1 MDFVRLCAVLG
12 AGIAMGVGAIGS
24 AVGEGTIAMKAV
36 QSLGRQPRAQG
47 KILRLM
53 LIGQAVAETASIF
66 ALVVALI
73 LIFQNS
79 DNHTIEKGI
88 AFIAAGIAMGFG
100 TIGSG
105 AGAGLPGSAACEG
118 VGRQPE
124 NSDTLIFHMLIGQ
137 AVSQTA
143 CIFAL
148 TISLI
153 LIITDPG
160 QGMLTIFATLGAGIA
175 MGFGA
180 IGPGLGS
187 GTVARFANMAVGK
200 DPRQLSILTRTMLI
214 GQAVTETT
222 SIYSVVIA
230 LILIF
235 VI

>member
-1 MDFVRLCAVLG
+1 MEFVRISAILG
-12 AGIAMGVGAIGS
+12 AGLAMGLGAIGS
-24 AVGEGTIAMKAV
+24 AVGEGLIASKAIEA
-36 QSLGRQPRAQG
+36 LGRQPRA
-47 KILRLM
+47 KNKLLRLM

-73 LIFQNS
+73 LVFQKAGNFGF
-79 DNHTIEKGI
+79 EKGFC
-88 AFIAAGIAMGFG
+88 FIAAGLAMGLG

-118 VGRQPE
+118 VGRQPG
-124 NSDTLIFHMLIGQ
+124 NADILIFHMLIGQ

-153 LIITDPG
+153 LIISNPG
-160 QGMLTIFATLGAGIA
+160 QGIYAIFSTLGAGIA

-180 IGPGLGS
+180 IGPGMGS
-187 GTVARFANMAVGK
+187 GTVARFANLAVGRN
-200 DPRQLSILTRTMLI
+200 PRELTILTRTMLI

-222 SIYSVVIA
+222 SIYSAVIA

-235 VI
+235 VV